1 MNQRQKQIKSIKPL
15 TKEEFIKSYNYK
27 IEFEMDKEG
36 ISNKIENKENMKDN
50 NEYLDIYPNGK
61 ALKHLTNDDNEE
73 EKKEPIKIEEKNEVV
88 DTAKIEEI
96 KKKDE
101 NNIVNIINPLTSPG
115 EGVTVFTSP

>member
-1 MNQRQKQIKSIKPL
+1 
-15 TKEEFIKSYNYK
+15 
-27 IEFEMDKEG
+27 MDKKG

-61 ALKHLTNDDNEE
+61 AYKHLANDDNEE

-88 DTAKIEEI
+88 DTAIIDDI

-101 NNIVNIINPLTSPG
+101 NDIVNIINKGLEENKLVEKQPVADSANDFLFG
-115 EGVTVFTSP
+115 GNLD